1 MCFRAWR
8 TITTATTATDGQRR
22 ETGLRRRCRFYVWGK
37 RTARRVASASV
48 EDLSKSARGKKVGN
62 TGRCG
67 VTSLRSRAACRESSR
82 TISHWW
88 QLELCRVLPPSP
100 FSREGGKGRGRACS
114 QPSLRDLDQG
124 KKRGSARVTRATSNS
139 TSARHPLATG
149 DWRLASTF
157 ISALAITAPKD
168 RARGHPLLPLV
179 GHDDRLWAHVRTNW
193 PPVLTSGA
201 AALQEGS
208 QGK

>member
-37 RTARRVASASV
+37 RTARRVASARV

-139 TSARHPLATG
+139 TSARHLLATG
-149 DWRLASTF
+149 DWRPRLF
-157 ISALAITAPKD
+157 PRWPLQPQGW
-168 RARGHPLLPLV
+168 RGHPLLPLV
-179 GHDDRLWAHVRTNW
+179 GHNDRLWVHVRTNC

-201 AALQEGS
+201 AALQEVKVS
-208 QGK
+208 KRV